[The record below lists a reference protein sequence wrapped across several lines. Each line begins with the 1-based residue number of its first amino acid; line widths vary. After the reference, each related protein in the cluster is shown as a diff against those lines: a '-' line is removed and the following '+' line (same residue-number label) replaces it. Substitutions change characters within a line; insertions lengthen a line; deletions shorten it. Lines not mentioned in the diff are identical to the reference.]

1 MTVCR
6 LRYVKGAL
14 TRPGQYRR
22 GVGQDEIMS
31 VENAASVGAGRGLE
45 RQIPLFVA
53 IGAFGYIVD
62 ASVTYLLARKFGID
76 PFLARPPAFALAT
89 VLNFALNRALTF
101 SHSKS
106 ALLPAF
112 VRYVMVCGAGLAV
125 NYSVYALCIVMAP
138 SVGLSATPAMLPLFV
153 ACGSGVAMFV
163 TFFGFRFFAFRV

>member
-1 MTVCR
+1 
-6 LRYVKGAL
+6 
-14 TRPGQYRR
+14 
-22 GVGQDEIMS
+22 MS

-62 ASVTYLLARKFGID
+62 ASVTYLLARRFGID

-89 VLNFALNRALTF
+89 VLNFTLNRALTF

-125 NYSVYALCIVMAP
+125 NYSVYALCVVMAP
-138 SVGLSATPAMLPLFV
+138 SVGLSATPGMLPLFV

>member
-1 MTVCR
+1 
-6 LRYVKGAL
+6 
-14 TRPGQYRR
+14 
-22 GVGQDEIMS
+22 MS
-31 VENAASVGAGRGLE
+31 VDSAAPLSGKRGFG
-45 RQIPLFVA
+45 RQIPFFVA
-53 IGAFGYIVD
+53 IGALGYVVD
-62 ASVTYLLARKFGID
+62 ASVTYLLAQRFGID

-125 NYSVYALCIVMAP
+125 NYSVYALCIVVAP
-138 SVGLSATPAMLPLFV
+138 SVGLAATPAMLPLFV

-163 TFFGFRFFAFRV
+163 TFFWVRVFAFPRLGAAP